1 LQIIVAIALLGACAQ
16 LVQALLI
23 RDGLTVF
30 YGNEVSLGA
39 FYAGWLF
46 WIAVGSL
53 LLVYRRRRGGF
64 TETLR
69 GLRIALL
76 ALPLLVLAQL
86 LALRA
91 VRLVLDVSS
100 GQFVPLGELFAAL
113 LLITAPSG
121 LVLGAAFPL
130 ACRALELAGSQQ
142 QRDDGTRPVTSLY
155 VADAF
160 GALVGGLLFTLVLVH
175 WAGPLGSWGV
185 ITLACAFMAWLLPL
199 PRQASVAL
207 GAGVLVLLGLGASV
221 PPASERLDAMLERL
235 RFATLQPGM
244 ELLAAAETRYGH
256 RAVARLGEQYSLVE
270 DGQITASFPQPEET
284 ARRAALLLAQATRP
298 AEPMQGPE
306 RVLVLDGLAGG
317 LAPALLSTRAPI
329 ARLDQVE
336 QDREAFELVR
346 PWLDADQLEDPRLAL
361 HFADGR
367 RFVARLDATTRY
379 DLVLALAAVP
389 SSAAGNRYFTRDF
402 YASVREH
409 LTPAGVFCTQVTAAS
424 NYLGET
430 VGGYLGSV
438 YRTLGDVFAE
448 VALVPGD
455 PVLLCASPA
464 PGQVSDDAAELARRW
479 QAIDNGTG
487 IGRAD
492 FENLLPEDE
501 VRYLRERLADRP
513 AELNTDARPVTYYL
527 NMVLWG
533 TFSASGVVTLLER
546 LRGLG
551 AWPYLLPLG
560 LFVLL
565 WLLRLT
571 VDGATR
577 RMLPRQSGT
586 FALFVL
592 GLAAMAVQLV
602 VLFTYQAR
610 VGFMFER
617 IALLNGLFMTGLALG
632 ALLALRA
639 ARVAGASLP
648 MLLVLTAGILSLL
661 PNGLALIG
669 GLPPAWQEAV
679 FLALALLL
687 GGLTGAGFPLAV
699 ALASD
704 RRTDIAARG
713 GLAQAADNLGGAA
726 GGLVAGALMVPLL
739 GVDGT
744 CRVLA
749 LMLMLTLPPL
759 LVARLPLGRVKRRR
773 VGLAL
778 PAALGWALIYLVL
791 LAYGWHWLDR
801 AATPGPQVVFPPER
815 LAEVA
820 EADGFERVDT
830 PFVHYLGGV
839 DAQHAARWVALSS
852 RAAGAAPSG
861 YGGPLNL
868 LLAVD
873 RDGRLGG
880 VRLIASAETPA
891 YIAGIDGWLVGL
903 RGVSLAD
910 GPLSGRVDAMSGATV
925 SSRAALASIDQ
936 AAARATGVAFGQSLP
951 VLAEAEQPR
960 LDPGLIVVALLLLLW
975 LPIYLSGQLRWRLP
989 FLAAVV
995 IVLGWWL
1002 NSPLT
1007 EVDLVNLSLG
1017 HAAAPWENPLRW
1029 LLIGF
1034 VVVATLAFGQVWCGW
1049 LCPFG
1054 SLQELVHRIGRW
1066 LGLGT
1071 VVDRRTDRRLRSV
1084 KFVLLAL
1091 MLGLVFITAE
1101 TGWAALD
1108 PMQFLFVGHW
1118 TWPMGLLTVLIL
1130 LAALWTMRPWCRY
1143 LCPMGAFLAL
1153 GNRLALLQRWAPLRR
1168 FRRCDLGVRGVHDID
1183 CIRCNR
1189 CVGVGPRET
1198 SPDTIS
1204 ARRPA
1209 TGATLTALLASAL
1222 LLIAWQLTLTLAEPA
1237 GQGQGWRDLDLEL
1250 LQRRIDAGDL
1260 RDREADWY
1268 HPAQPTEGGERQL
1281 LPRDPN

>member
-1 LQIIVAIALLGACAQ
+1 MRTIVAIGLLGACAQ

-30 YGNEVSLGA
+30 YGNEISLGA

-53 LLVYRRRRGGF
+53 LLVYRRRARAVDP
-64 TETLR
+64 LR
-69 GLRIALL
+69 GLRQALL
-76 ALPLLVLAQL
+76 ALPLLVLVQL

-121 LVLGAAFPL
+121 LILGAAFPL
-130 ACRALELAGSQQ
+130 ACRALELAQS
-142 QRDDGTRPVTSLY
+142 RDQHDEGTRPVTRLY
-155 VADAF
+155 IADAF
-160 GALVGGLLFTLVLVH
+160 GALIGGLLFTLVLVH
-175 WAGPLGSWGV
+175 WVGPLGSWGV
-185 ITLACAFMAWLLPL
+185 ITLACAVMASLLPL
-199 PRQASVAL
+199 PRRTSVVLAVGLLAVL
-207 GAGVLVLLGLGASV
+207 GIAAIV
-221 PPASERLDAMLERL
+221 PPTGERLDAALERL

-270 DGQITASFPQPEET
+270 DGQITASFPLPEET
-284 ARRAALLLAQATRP
+284 AREAALLLAMATRP
-298 AEPMQGPE
+298 ADTMRGPE

-317 LAPALLSTRAPI
+317 LASALLSASAPI
-329 ARLDQVE
+329 ERLDQVE
-336 QDREAFELVR
+336 QDRAAFELVR
-346 PWLDADQLEDPRLAL
+346 PWLDTKQLNDPRLAL

-367 RFVARLDATTRY
+367 RFVARLDDETRY
-379 DLVLALAAVP
+379 DLILALAAVP

-479 QAIDNGTG
+479 QAIGDGNG
-487 IGRAD
+487 IGLAD
-492 FENLLPEDE
+492 FANLLPEDE
-501 VRYLRERLADRP
+501 VLYLRERLADRP

-551 AWPYLLPLG
+551 AWPYLLPMG
-560 LFVLL
+560 LFVLV

-571 VDGATR
+571 VDSAAR
-577 RMLPRQSGT
+577 RALPRQSGT

-632 ALLALRA
+632 AALALRA
-639 ARVAGASLP
+639 ARAAGASLP
-648 MLLVLTAGILSLL
+648 LLLVLTAGILLLL

-669 GLPPAWQEAV
+669 GLPPVWQEAA

-699 ALASD
+699 ALARD
-704 RRTDIAARG
+704 RRTDIGARG

-726 GGLVAGALMVPLL
+726 GGLSAGALMVPLL

-744 CRVLA
+744 CRILA
-749 LMLMLTLPPL
+749 FLLMLTLPLL
-759 LVARLPLGRVKRRR
+759 LVARLPVRR
-773 VGLAL
+773 VRRGGAGLAL
-778 PAALGWALIYLVL
+778 PAWLGWGLIYLVL

-801 AATPGPQVVFPPER
+801 AATPGSQVVFPSDV

-820 EADGFERVDT
+820 DADGFEQVDA
-830 PFVHYLGGV
+830 PFVHYLGDV
-839 DAQHAARWVALSS
+839 DARRGARWVALSS
-852 RAAGAAPSG
+852 RAAGATPSG
-861 YGGPLNL
+861 FGGPLNL

-891 YIAGIDGWLVGL
+891 YIAGIDDWLAGL
-903 RGVSLAD
+903 RGLSLAD

-925 SSRAALASIDQ
+925 TSRAVLASVDE
-936 AAARATGVAFGQSLP
+936 AAARAPGLVFGHGLP
-951 VLAEAEQPR
+951 VLAKVGEPR
-960 LDPGLIVVALLLLLW
+960 LAPGLVVVGLLVLVW

-989 FLAAVV
+989 FLVAVV

-1002 NSPLT
+1002 NTPLT

-1034 VVVATLAFGQVWCGW
+1034 VIVATLAFGQVWCGW

-1054 SLQELVHRIGRW
+1054 ALQELVARIGRW

-1071 VVDRRTDRRLRSV
+1071 VVGRRVDRRLRSV

-1091 MLGLVFITAE
+1091 MLAVVFITAE

-1108 PMQFLFVGHW
+1108 PMQFLFAGHW
-1118 TWPMGLLTVLIL
+1118 TWPMGLLTALVL

-1143 LCPMGAFLAL
+1143 LCPLGAFLAL
-1153 GNRLALLQRWAPLRR
+1153 GNRLAVLQRWAPVRR
-1168 FRRCDLGVRGVHDID
+1168 FRRCDLGVVGVRDID

-1189 CVGVGPRET
+1189 CIGVDRGGAMPA
-1198 SPDTIS
+1198 SVS
-1204 ARRPA
+1204 APKPA
-1209 TGATLTALLASAL
+1209 AGARLAVLLAAML
-1222 LLIAWQLTLTLAEPA
+1222 MLIAWHLTLTLAQPA

-1268 HPAQPTEGGERQL
+1268 HPAQPGEGAEPL
-1281 LPRDPN
+1281 LKPDDED